1 MCDRAQK
8 LQPAFNLSGDVDRT
22 DTGMIEDNFSQ
33 PADFWHKV
41 LDAPARKRL
50 VENIAAHLVNASLF
64 IQERAVKNF
73 GQVNVEFGIQVADA
87 LKLQRSS
94 RL

>member
-1 MCDRAQK
+1 MK
-8 LQPAFNLSGDVDRT
+8 LQPAFNLSGDVTRT

-33 PADFWHKV
+33 PANFWNKI
-41 LDAPARKRL
+41 LDVSARKRM
-50 VENIAAHLVNASLF
+50 VENIAEHLVNASLF

-73 GQVNVEFGIQVADA
+73 GQVHVDFGIQLAEA
-87 LKLQRSS
+87 LKLRRSS